1 MTELL
6 EAVAEVSDDARE
18 QRLLRVAAALYE
30 ASKVP
35 GVTQTELV
43 RQSGYTREKV
53 RRHVVDEK
61 IRRGE
66 MVPTPRYLKA
76 QERAARKRAFLRRA
90 KTISAIWTTASR

>member
-35 GVTQTELV
+35 GVKQTDLV
-43 RQSGYTREKV
+43 RQSL
-53 RRHVVDEK
+53 
-61 IRRGE
+61 
-66 MVPTPRYLKA
+66 PSPPP
-76 QERAARKRAFLRRA
+76 
-90 KTISAIWTTASR
+90 SR